1 MEKLRLFL
9 LALFLISAMTIALAD
24 EITCF
29 QDGQKIYHGFTDEVY
44 HADSNTIWFEERN
57 TNHIVF
63 LENLDCIIKYQM
75 KR

>member
-1 MEKLRLFL
+1 MEKLRIFFIGIFL
-9 LALFLISAMTIALAD
+9 LFAFTIAFAD
-24 EITCF
+24 EITCY
-29 QDGQKIYHGFTDEVY
+29 QEGQIIYHGFTDEVY
-44 HADSNTIWFEERN
+44 HADSNIIWFEERK

>member
-1 MEKLRLFL
+1 MRFIYLGIFLFL
-9 LALFLISAMTIALAD
+9 AYTIALAD

-29 QDGQKIYHGFTDEVY
+29 QDGQKIYHGFADEVY
-44 HADSNTIWFEERN
+44 HADSNIIWFEERKS
-57 TNHIVF
+57 NHIVF